1 MKVVQICYLSIV
13 PLLLVLAGCGG
24 SGGGGTISSGIPN
37 SLAGIVATGAPMP
50 SASVTLTCANG
61 VTKVTSSNS
70 LGGYTFSDLSGCTAP
85 YVVTA
90 VGQVNGTTES
100 LVSVFP
106 TEVSGSQNVNVTPLT
121 HAIAATLASD
131 GNPLSL
137 ATDLT
142 SSASSI
148 TAATV
153 NARTAAIS
161 TALSGMLTSA
171 GVTGSFNPITGVF
184 AADSTGIDKVL
195 DNLTVD
201 VKSSG
206 VSITNTSGSV
216 QDDMGSLNSAPAADF
231 SSGSITLSN
240 NTNFSSI
247 SPLPSQ
253 VLDSTIAD
261 VFQSQFN
268 NCFASPAANRGN
280 VSSLGASCQAIQIAA
295 DYLNDGKTGSSE
307 FDGKLS
313 NALYD
318 GATFVK
324 PQLIRY
330 LSTSPT
336 DKRAL
341 IEFDLIRSDKVTEQ
355 IFTVV
360 EQSTNTGGVLK
371 LRGNRR
377 PFFIDVSGVVQKR
390 TQVVQRNATTAHL
403 SNFYATSLQFY
414 IDFNTG
420 GAGTDSV
427 NGVKWAHVS
436 GPLLPSTGVW
446 LRRGP
451 AGCDQYFT
459 VWRDQAGSV
468 ASSGNSAANCSALW
482 QLSSRAA
489 SSSDYDN
496 WSSLFGTD
504 YVNNPQFA
512 DAKISDSAITAIQ
525 PGTSYKFEV
534 FLMSNNTNTPDY
546 VFYQRLRSRPYAM
559 GDATLQNG
567 EIDAVKWNE
576 GLQQSSISAI
586 TPPSSVAG
594 LPNTVSSI
602 NVAYT
607 RTTNAAPPFK
617 VMVQVK
623 QSVGGILRTQVDS
636 KYLPIDPSYVSG
648 DVISRDL
655 TNGSAG
661 WNNPQLTTGAS
672 TMNLIQLI
680 ARNRM
685 GTIVLRDWKY

>member
-1 MKVVQICYLSIV
+1 MKHAKHYQIMAFA
-13 PLLLVLAGCGG
+13 LVLTACGG
-24 SGGGGTISSGIPN
+24 GGGGGTASSPISN
-37 SLAGIVATGAPMP
+37 SLGGVVATGAPMS
-50 SASVTLTCANG
+50 SAAVTLTCANG
-61 VTKVTSSNS
+61 ATKVTSSDS
-70 LGGYTFSDLSGCTAP
+70 SGSYSFTDMSGCTAP

-106 TEVSGSQNVNVTPLT
+106 TEVSGAQNVNVTPLT
-121 HAIAATLASD
+121 HAIAATLATD

-137 ATDLT
+137 ASNIAT
-142 SSASSI
+142 SASGI
-148 TAATV
+148 TATAV
-153 NARTAAIS
+153 NARTTAIA
-161 TALSGMLTSA
+161 TALSGMLASA
-171 GVTGSFNPITGVF
+171 GVTGSFNPITGTF

-195 DNLTVD
+195 DNLSVD

-206 VSITNTSGSV
+206 VSITNTAGSV

-231 SSGSITLSN
+231 SAGSIKIAS
-240 NTNFSSI
+240 NTNFSSVTA
-247 SPLPSQ
+247 LPSQ
-253 VLDSTIAD
+253 VLESSLAD
-261 VFQSQFN
+261 VFQTQFN
-268 NCFASPAANRGN
+268 TCFASPAANRGS
-280 VSSLGASCQAIQIAA
+280 VSNLGTSCQAIQIAS
-295 DYLNDGKTGSSE
+295 DYLNDGRTASNE
-307 FDGKLS
+307 FDGRLAS
-313 NALYD
+313 SLYD
-318 GATFVK
+318 GATFTK

-330 LSTSPT
+330 LSSSST
-336 DKRAL
+336 DKRAVV
-341 IEFDLIRSDKVTEQ
+341 EFDLIRSDNVTEQ

-377 PFFIDVSGVVQKR
+377 PFYFDVSGVVQKR
-390 TQVVQRNATTAHL
+390 TQVTQRNTTTAHL

-414 IDFNTG
+414 LDFNMG
-420 GAGTDSV
+420 GAGTDNV
-427 NGVKWAHVS
+427 NGVKWAHVT

-459 VWRDQAGSV
+459 VWRDQAGSA

-496 WSSLFGTD
+496 WGSLFGSD

-512 DAKISDSAITAIQ
+512 DAKVADSDIVAIQ

-534 FLMSNNTNTPDY
+534 FLMSNNTVTPDY
-546 VFYQRLRSRPYAM
+546 VFYQRLRSRPYTM

-586 TPPSSVAG
+586 TPPSSVVG
-594 LPNTVSSI
+594 LPSTTSTI
-602 NVAYT
+602 NVSYA
-607 RTTNAAPPFK
+607 RTPNAAPPFK

-623 QSVGGILRTQVDS
+623 QLVGGTMRTQTDS
-636 KYLPIDPSYVSG
+636 KLLPIDPNYVAG
-648 DVISRDL
+648 AVISKDL
-655 TNGSAG
+655 TNGGSG
-661 WNNPQLTTGAS
+661 WNNPQLTTGAN
-672 TMNLIQLI
+672 TMNFIQLI

-685 GTIVLRDWKY
+685 GTMVLRDWKY